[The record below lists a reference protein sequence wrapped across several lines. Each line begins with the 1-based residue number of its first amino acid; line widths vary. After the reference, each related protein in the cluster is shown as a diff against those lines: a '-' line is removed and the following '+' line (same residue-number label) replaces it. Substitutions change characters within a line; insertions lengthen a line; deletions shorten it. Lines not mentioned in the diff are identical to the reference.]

1 MSKEKKDTI
10 ISKIKGIKIP
20 IALHL
25 YSSIILVLILF
36 SVILCFYMYN
46 TIANEYVDNQCAI
59 RLTTQQDALD
69 TLIQEKSSTL
79 LTMDDL
85 ISLIRSTELPSDVHI
100 IFFNSKKEILF
111 PTSEY
116 DLYNAKNAKLILES
130 LSIEKSNQDKIKE
143 LPLNDTVYYYT
154 ISPTPIIYQDL
165 DGNMYTTMYLFYID
179 SEPYN
184 AYYQAILRS
193 MFKAIMIAIVAS
205 GFISIFVSA
214 PILFTT
220 RKLSKFASRISKSNF
235 TPIKGRIISRE
246 LTDLA
251 DNMNYMANKLREE
264 DAEQKT
270 FFQNASHELRTPL
283 MSIQGYAEGIKY
295 DIFDEAEKENA
306 IDVIIDETQRL
317 SGMVENLL
325 SISKMDMSRS
335 GSYEV
340 KKQLLNVEKINA
352 LIIDKVRGN
361 FVHEDKEIINS
372 LNVHNVYIYANE
384 NDIIR
389 MLENIFSNCLRYAR
403 SRVCYKL
410 FIENKYVVFSISD
423 DGPGISP
430 EVLEHLFERF
440 AKGSDGKHGIGLA
453 LAKSI
458 AEEHN
463 GNIIAYNMADGGACF
478 EMKIP
483 ITKPKE
489 QLTHANNESVNK
501 DGQN

>member
-10 ISKIKGIKIP
+10 ITKIKGIKIP

-25 YSSIILVLILF
+25 YSSIIAVIILF
-36 SVILCFYMYN
+36 SCILCFYMYSITREN
-46 TIANEYVDNQCAI
+46 IDSECTSRITNQQKVLSKTIEENSYKL
-59 RLTTQQDALD
+59 R
-69 TLIQEKSSTL
+69 S
-79 LTMDDL
+79 MDDL
-85 ISLIRSTELPSDVHI
+85 LAIIRTTELPSDVHI
-100 IFFNSKKEILF
+100 IYFNSNKEIIF
-111 PTSEY
+111 PTSDS
-116 DLYNAKNAKLILES
+116 DLYDFKNANLILKN
-130 LSIEKSNQDKIKE
+130 LSIDISNQNKIKTIS
-143 LPLNDTVYYYT
+143 LNETVYYYE
-154 ISPTPIIYQDL
+154 IIPTNIVYQDL
-165 DGNMYTTMYLFYID
+165 DTTMCLYID
-179 SEPYN
+179 SKTYN
-184 AYYQAILRS
+184 DVFQYYLVA

-220 RKLSKFASRISKSNF
+220 RKLSKFASRVSKSNF

-251 DNMNYMANKLREE
+251 ENMNYMASKLSEE

-295 DIFDEAEKENA
+295 DIFDDEEKENA

-340 KKQLLNVEKINA
+340 KKQILSVEKINA

-361 FVHEDKEIINS
+361 FVHEDKEIINNIS
-372 LNVHNVYIYANE
+372 SGNVYIYANE

-389 MLENIFSNCLRYAR
+389 MLENILSNCLRYAR
-403 SRVCYKL
+403 SKVFYKV
-410 FIENKYVVFSISD
+410 FTENNNVVFSISD
-423 DGPGISP
+423 DGPGIDP

-458 AEEHN
+458 AEEHK
-463 GNIIAYNMADGGACF
+463 GSIVAYNLKDGGACF
-478 EMKIP
+478 EMSIP
-483 ITKPKE
+483 LTKPKE
-489 QLTHANNESVNK
+489 QLTHANNESANK
-501 DGQN
+501 NEE

>member
-10 ISKIKGIKIP
+10 ITKIKGIKIP

-25 YSSIILVLILF
+25 YSSIIAVIILF
-36 SVILCFYMYN
+36 SAILCFYMYSI
-46 TIANEYVDNQCAI
+46 TNEYIVNQCHTRI
-59 RLTTQQDALD
+59 SSQQDALK
-69 TLIQEKSSTL
+69 TLIKENSYKLRSL
-79 LTMDDL
+79 DDL
-85 ISLIRSTELPSDVHI
+85 LEIIRTQDLPSDVHI
-100 IFFNSKKEILF
+100 IYFNSNKVILF
-111 PTSEY
+111 PTLESDPQNY
-116 DLYNAKNAKLILES
+116 KNANLILQS
-130 LSIEKSNQDKIKE
+130 LSTENSDQDKINAVS
-143 LPLNDTVYYYT
+143 LNDTLYYYQILQT
-154 ISPTPIIYQDL
+154 NIVYQDL
-165 DGNMYTTMYLFYID
+165 ATTMCLYID
-179 SEPYN
+179 SKPYN
-184 AYYQAILRS
+184 DFYNYYILA

-214 PILFTT
+214 PLLFTT
-220 RKLSKFASRISKSNF
+220 RKLSKFASRVSKSNF
-235 TPIKGRIISRE
+235 TPIKGRVISRE

-251 DNMNYMANKLREE
+251 ENMNYMATKLREE

-295 DIFDEAEKENA
+295 DIFDEEEKENA

-340 KKQLLNVEKINA
+340 KKQLLSVEKINA

-361 FVHEDKEIINS
+361 FVHEDKEIINNIS
-372 LNVHNVYIYANE
+372 SGNVYIYANE

-403 SRVCYKL
+403 SRVFYKV
-410 FIENKYVVFSISD
+410 FTENNNVVFSISD
-423 DGPGISP
+423 DGPGIDP

-458 AEEHN
+458 AEEHK
-463 GNIIAYNMADGGACF
+463 GSIVAYNIKDGGACF
-478 EMKIP
+478 EMSIP
-483 ITKPKE
+483 MTKPKE
-489 QLTHANNESVNK
+489 QLTHANNESANK
-501 DGQN
+501 NEE